1 MKQCSIKIQ
10 CTAERD
16 YIFPKIKSNEKR
28 KKKIT
33 SCFPRDKRHA
43 NFVTL
48 GHLKGFSWG
57 SCCSFGAW
65 ETGHIHTGRN
75 EAFSALTHL
84 PTLEFAPQ
92 REEYRWQ
99 GGGTFFSLAPFL
111 FHLKYFCFLPSSYK
125 SAKEKN
131 QGSKAKKS
139 TRNQIAYASC
149 LEKRLMPTFL

>member
-75 EAFSALTHL
+75 EAFSALAHL

-99 GGGTFFSLAPFL
+99 GGGTFFTVWHPSCSILNISVSFPQVTRVQRKKIKEAKQKNPQGIKQL
-111 FHLKYFCFLPSSYK
+111 MLPVQRK
-125 SAKEKN
+125 D
-131 QGSKAKKS
+131 
-139 TRNQIAYASC
+139 
-149 LEKRLMPTFL
+149 